1 MSKKQEQGR
10 KESENPE
17 RSIAQESVMQL
28 QLVEQA
34 MQSLL
39 VQKQAMQI
47 ELMETSNALEE
58 LKKAKQ
64 DDVYKIVGSLMFK
77 SNRHELEKELERKRD
92 IINLRLKT
100 LDKQEQELKDKLI
113 SNRNELL
120 KALKK

>member
-1 MSKKQEQGR
+1 MSKKQDN
-10 KESENPE
+10 KEGIKPE
-17 RSIAQESVMQL
+17 GLTQESVLQL

-34 MQSLL
+34 MQNVL
-39 VQKQAMQI
+39 VQKQALQI

-77 SNRHELEKELERKRD
+77 SNRQELEKELERKRD

-113 SNRNELL
+113 GHRNELL
-120 KALKK
+120 KTLKK